1 MFKIKVNF
9 KINFGCHLLNISKNF
24 LKAIIEAT
32 PNAIYLKDEQ
42 GRYLMI
48 NEKGASSVG
57 LSIRDF
63 IGKTD
68 AEVFP
73 AELAN
78 RVMELDKKV
87 FAGQDHNGEEKIND
101 EQYFY
106 SHKFIIKDDDTD
118 ERVMVGIST
127 DISDLK
133 NGEKELER
141 AKLKAEE
148 ASSHKSVFLQN
159 MSHELRTPLN
169 AIIGFSS
176 ILSGESGIGPDKFDE
191 SFLEY
196 AKLINTSGVHL
207 LAIINDLLDLSK
219 IEAGEQD
226 IIESEIDIKYV
237 IETCI
242 QTLSGIARERNVTIR
257 EAFPEQIITLK
268 GDEKIMRQ
276 MTYNLLSNAIKYSN
290 DDNEVT
296 VKLSIRNSGGIDVAI
311 IDNGIGM
318 SDQDLTTAMIPFRR
332 ASQVKNSEISG
343 TGLGLPLVDAFIKL
357 FDGDLDIKSEQG
369 IGTTATL
376 HFPAERSVLT

>member
-1 MFKIKVNF
+1 M
-9 KINFGCHLLNISKNF
+9 LNISKNF
-24 LKAIIEAT
+24 LEAIIEAS

-57 LSIRDF
+57 LSVEDF

-68 AEVFP
+68 VEVFP
-73 AELAN
+73 ADLAN
-78 RVMELDKKV
+78 RVMELDRQV
-87 FAGQDHNGEEKIND
+87 FAGQDHNGEEKVSD
-101 EQYFY
+101 ELHFY
-106 SHKFIIKDDDTD
+106 SNKFIIEDDDTG

-127 DISDLK
+127 DISELK
-133 NGEKELER
+133 SSEKELER
-141 AKLKAEE
+141 EKLKAEE

-176 ILSGESGIGPDKFDE
+176 ILSGEGGIGPDEFDE

-196 AKLINTSGVHL
+196 AKLINSSGIHL

-219 IEAGEQD
+219 IEAGEQEFA
-226 IIESEIDIKYV
+226 ESEIDTKYV

-242 QTLSGIARERNVTIR
+242 QTLSGISKERNIMIS
-257 EAFPEQIITLK
+257 EDFPDQIITLK

-276 MTYNLLSNAIKYSN
+276 MAYNLLSNAIKYSN
-290 DDNEVT
+290 DDSEVT

-311 IDNGIGM
+311 IDDGIGM
-318 SDQDLTTAMIPFRR
+318 SDEDLTTAMIPFRR
-332 ASQVKNSEISG
+332 ASQVKNTEISG
-343 TGLGLPLVDAFIKL
+343 TGLGLPIVDAFIKL
-357 FDGDLDIKSEQG
+357 FQGNLDIKSEQG